1 MFQNRDFWIGLA
13 VGAVAGVFGYRFM
26 QEREQQMAALQ
37 PAPAGEVPLE
47 ELQRQKEELED
58 LIAAQEAANE
68 VSGPP
73 LPLYRP
79 SEKHDTT
86 HNWGSPNHIKTQVEG
101 QRLLDTGYHSGK
113 QIYNITADRK
123 IVKFQPDNTADNGY
137 HAYEVTSPRDI
148 PSSVLKKMRDDKV
161 ISNSEYTKFRKGK
174 V

>member
-1 MFQNRDFWIGLA
+1 MPSMRVYVFRLLIICCKQGTVFK
-13 VGAVAGVFGYRFM
+13 GAVP
-26 QEREQQMAALQ
+26 MAATNNSGLGSGTNGSPQ
-37 PAPAGEVPLE
+37 ASLE
-47 ELQRQKEELED
+47 EG
-58 LIAAQEAANE
+58 IYAAQEAANE

-79 SEKHDTT
+79 FEKHDTT